1 MSKSYGVRV
10 KKHKSYI
17 MKGSCIMKDYYFTST
32 NTFEIEECESV
43 REAVEKHRTAH
54 VIIQGSK
61 KKIHLHFRSTP
72 PHGFGREVSTAKIAL
87 QIIYK
92 YAQKWGLSNAIPYV
106 VRESDGGI
114 PYSVREFY
122 GDYTATIAFGGEE
135 ELQYDDYGRQ
145 LSPAEHQKY
154 FEEWIINS
162 MAD

>member
-1 MSKSYGVRV
+1 
-10 KKHKSYI
+10 
-17 MKGSCIMKDYYFTST
+17 MKDYYFTST

-106 VRESDGGI
+106 VRES
-114 PYSVREFY
+114 Y